1 VGSRAGG
8 PGAGWPPRAAAV
20 TRARHGTPG
29 PPGPGLRRVRRPPSQ
44 DIDIDSD
51 IDIGP
56 GALMAS
62 GLLKLR
68 PGLQRLHASCA
79 ER

>member
-1 VGSRAGG
+1 MAPIAPAAGRAQ
-8 PGAGWPPRAAAV
+8 AGN
-20 TRARHGTPG
+20 GNI
-29 PPGPGLRRVRRPPSQ
+29 GLF

-62 GLLKLR
+62 GLSFG
-68 PGLQRLHASCA
+68 PGCSGCHCA
-79 ER
+79 RVVCR